1 MCDLKYVIPP
11 KYVFAPHCHHW
22 GRCTWSIRFRDKTIS
37 PAHSEM
43 CSALLASYYLTI
55 RVLHLGRDLL
65 DSESALH
72 SFHSLPSFDF
82 CAADTR
88 NVSFLWSILKEMCL
102 LASLLV
108 LLLFSSDLKPS
119 NFHIVKE
126 VHGENVLSWPDA
138 TWKRYI
144 YIQTFKITSKFE

>member
-1 MCDLKYVIPP
+1 MCDLKYVIPH
-11 KYVFAPHCHHW
+11 KYVFAPPVVTTE
-22 GRCTWSIRFRDKTIS
+22 GGALGAFTFRDKTIS

-72 SFHSLPSFDF
+72 GSFYSLPSFDF

-88 NVSFLWSILKEMCL
+88 KCFLLVISLEKNVPVSF
-102 LASLLV
+102 A
-108 LLLFSSDLKPS
+108 FSCIVVYSDLKPS
-119 NFHIVKE
+119 NFHSVPAGKLLLRCHLKTPEEI
-126 VHGENVLSWPDA
+126 HIFPVLS
-138 TWKRYI
+138 K
-144 YIQTFKITSKFE
+144 